1 MAFAPLLVFAIVIA
15 AVYTLYT
22 WRVRRA
28 DGTGKPA
35 PKWDSPKNLSRTA
48 IVMVLVGL
56 GSLVVVS
63 ATSHEF
69 SLDVIVLDA
78 PMLIFTG
85 ASLVWVYVMRR
96 SRGS

>member
-22 WRVRRA
+22 RMARRA
-28 DGTGKPA
+28 DATGKSA
-35 PKWDSPKNLSRTA
+35 SKWNSPKNLNRTA
-48 IVMVLVGL
+48 IVMVLVGMV
-56 GSLVVVS
+56 SLAVVS

-69 SLDVIVLDA
+69 NFDVIILDA

-85 ASLVWVYVMRR
+85 VSLVWVYVMQR